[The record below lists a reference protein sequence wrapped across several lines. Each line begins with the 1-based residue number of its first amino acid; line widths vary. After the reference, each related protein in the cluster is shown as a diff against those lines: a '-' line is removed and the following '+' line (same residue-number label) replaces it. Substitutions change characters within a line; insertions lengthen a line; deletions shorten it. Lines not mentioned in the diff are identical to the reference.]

1 MSPGLST
8 FVSSCSTDGAMKDVL
23 PATAEPLVRAV
34 MDKVGIDLHWR
45 YTVRTSVTERIRN
58 FVQERPD
65 A

>member
-1 MSPGLST
+1 
-8 FVSSCSTDGAMKDVL
+8 MKDVL